1 MSKKIGLHIGGRRF
15 DVDVEND
22 FAIFLEH
29 QMAKDFN
36 IEGNNDLKNLLQAYV
51 RKNYE
56 LYINEQKVKDIT
68 KKLNAT
74 ITDAP
79 SDFV

>member
-15 DVDVEND
+15 DVDVEEH
-22 FAIFLEH
+22 FAAFLSA

-36 IEGNNDLKNLLQAYV
+36 VDGNNDLKLLLQAYV

-56 LYINEQKVKDIT
+56 LFLQEKKYQDILE
-68 KKLNAT
+68 KIEKEL
-74 ITDAP
+74 
-79 SDFV
+79 